1 MVNEIWHDNFN
12 RFVWN
17 RQAPHLVLKYLLEDR
32 WRNQVLSEWVR
43 EELYGLLSLPRE
55 LFYKE
60 SLVKDKQKW
69 KSLFSDEHIYKDNI

>member
-1 MVNEIWHDNFN
+1 MVNEIGHDNFN

-32 WRNQVLSEWVR
+32 WWNQVLSEWVR

-60 SLVKDKQKW
+60 SLIKEKQKW
-69 KSLFSDEHIYKDNI
+69 KSLFSDEHIYKDKI